1 MATENL
7 YARCWMPIRLA
18 PIAVAAAMVTPLAW
32 ATPAA
37 AESTTLKAVIFEDVK
52 PLYQKTDAG
61 YEGLGVDVLEQIRMQ
76 SGRRKVSYSGVNS
89 VKEGLNA
96 VITGKADIACGVA
109 FTWARSTQVN
119 YTLPFAIGGT
129 RLLMASDTKVDG
141 TPDSLSGQTV
151 GVVKDSPASRVLKN
165 VAPEVNLKPFNT
177 PAEALAAYNSGDVSI
192 LGGGTLWLAANSS
205 KETSA
210 LLPFRPYG
218 RSGIGCIV
226 NQNNGKLLSK
236 ANIAIGQMMQ
246 AYMDGDAGT
255 RHMVERWLGPES
267 SVGLTRIGIESL
279 YSLIL
284 NVTAEISTPAAPAR

>member
-1 MATENL
+1 
-7 YARCWMPIRLA
+7 MPIRLA
-18 PIAVAAAMVTPLAW
+18 PVAVAAALVTPLAW

-52 PLYQKTDAG
+52 PLHQKTDAG

-76 SGRRKVSYSGVNS
+76 ARRRKVQYTSANS

-119 YTLPFAIGGT
+119 YTLPFGIGGT
-129 RLLMASDTKVDG
+129 RLLTASDTTVDG
-141 TPDSLSGQTV
+141 TPSSLSGKTV
-151 GVVKDSPASRVLKN
+151 GVVKDSASAKVLKS
-165 VAPEVNLKPFNT
+165 VVPGVTLKPFDT
-177 PAEALAAYNSGDVSI
+177 PALALAAYDSGDVPI

-205 KETSA
+205 PASTA
-210 LLPFRPYG
+210 LLPLRPYG

-226 NQNNGKLLSK
+226 SQNNGKLLSN
-236 ANIAIGQMMQ
+236 ANLAIGQMMQ

-255 RHMVERWLGPES
+255 RHMVERWIGPES
-267 SVGLTRIGIESL
+267 SIGLSREVIQAL
-279 YSLIL
+279 YGLIL
-284 NVTAEISTPAAPAR
+284 NVTAEISTTVTPAR

>member
-1 MATENL
+1 
-7 YARCWMPIRLA
+7 MPIRLA
-18 PIAVAAAMVTPLAW
+18 PIAVAAALVTPLAW

-76 SGRRKVSYSGVNS
+76 ARRRKVQYTSANS

-119 YTLPFAIGGT
+119 YTLPFGIGGT
-129 RLLMASDTKVDG
+129 RLLTASNTTVDG
-141 TPDSLSGQTV
+141 KPSSLSSKTV
-151 GVVKDSPASRVLKN
+151 GVVKDSASAKVLKS
-165 VAPEVNLKPFNT
+165 VVPGVTLKAFDT
-177 PAEALAAYNSGDVSI
+177 PALALAAYDSGDVPI

-205 KETSA
+205 PASTA
-210 LLPFRPYG
+210 LLPLRPYG

-226 NQNNGKLLSK
+226 NQNNGKLLSN
-236 ANIAIGQMMQ
+236 ANLAIGQTMQ

-255 RHMVERWLGPES
+255 RHMVERWIGPES
-267 SVGLTRIGIESL
+267 SVGLSREVIQAL
-279 YSLIL
+279 YGLIL
-284 NVTAEISTPAAPAR
+284 NVTAEISTTVTPAR

>member
-1 MATENL
+1 
-7 YARCWMPIRLA
+7 MPIRLA
-18 PIAVAAAMVTPLAW
+18 PIAVAAALVTPLAW

-76 SGRRKVSYSGVNS
+76 ARRRKVQYTSANS

-119 YTLPFAIGGT
+119 YTLPFGIGGT
-129 RLLMASDTKVDG
+129 RLLTASDTTVDG
-141 TPDSLSGQTV
+141 TPSSLSGKTV
-151 GVVKDSPASRVLKN
+151 GVVKDSASAKVLKS
-165 VAPEVNLKPFNT
+165 VVPGVTLKTFDT
-177 PAEALAAYNSGDVSI
+177 PALALAAYDSGDVPI

-205 KETSA
+205 PAGTA
-210 LLPFRPYG
+210 LLPLRPYG

-226 NQNNGKLLSK
+226 SQNNGKLLSN
-236 ANIAIGQMMQ
+236 ANLAIGQTMQ

-255 RHMVERWLGPES
+255 RHMVERWIGPES
-267 SVGLTRIGIESL
+267 SVGLSREVIQAL
-279 YSLIL
+279 YGLIL
-284 NVTAEISTPAAPAR
+284 NVTAEISTTVTPAR

>member
-1 MATENL
+1 
-7 YARCWMPIRLA
+7 MPIRLA
-18 PIAVAAAMVTPLAW
+18 PIAVAAALVTPLAW

-61 YEGLGVDVLEQIRMQ
+61 YEGFGVDVLEQIRMQ
-76 SGRRKVSYSGVNS
+76 ARRRKVQYSSANS

-165 VAPEVNLKPFNT
+165 VAPEVNLKPYNT
-177 PAEALAAYNSGDVSI
+177 PAEALAAYNSGDVAI

-205 KETSA
+205 QETSA

-255 RHMVERWLGPES
+255 RHMVERWIGPES

>member
-1 MATENL
+1 
-7 YARCWMPIRLA
+7 MPIRLA
-18 PIAVAAAMVTPLAW
+18 PIAVAAALVTPLAW

-76 SGRRKVSYSGVNS
+76 ARRRKVQYTSANS

-119 YTLPFAIGGT
+119 YTLPFGIGGT
-129 RLLMASDTKVDG
+129 RLLTASDTTVDG
-141 TPDSLSGQTV
+141 TPSSLSGKTV
-151 GVVKDSPASRVLKN
+151 GVVKDSASAKVLKS
-165 VAPEVNLKPFNT
+165 VVPGVTLKPFDT
-177 PAEALAAYNSGDVSI
+177 PALALAAYDSGDVPI

-205 KETSA
+205 PASTA
-210 LLPFRPYG
+210 LLPLRPYG

-226 NQNNGKLLSK
+226 SQNNGKLLSN
-236 ANIAIGQMMQ
+236 ANLAIGQMMQ

-255 RHMVERWLGPES
+255 RHMVERWIGPES
-267 SVGLTRIGIESL
+267 SVGLSREVIQAL
-279 YSLIL
+279 YGLIL
-284 NVTAEISTPAAPAR
+284 NVTAEISTTVTPAR

>member
-1 MATENL
+1 
-7 YARCWMPIRLA
+7 MPIRLA
-18 PIAVAAAMVTPLAW
+18 PVAVSAALVTPLAW

-76 SGRRKVSYSGVNS
+76 ARRRKVQYTSANS

-119 YTLPFAIGGT
+119 YTLPFGIGGT
-129 RLLMASDTKVDG
+129 RLLTASDTTVDG
-141 TPDSLSGQTV
+141 TPSSLSGKTV
-151 GVVKDSPASRVLKN
+151 GVVKDSASAKVLKS
-165 VAPEVNLKPFNT
+165 VVPGVTLKPFDT
-177 PAEALAAYNSGDVSI
+177 PALALAAYDSGDVPI

-205 KETSA
+205 PASTA
-210 LLPFRPYG
+210 LLPLRPYG

-226 NQNNGKLLSK
+226 SQNNGKLLSN
-236 ANIAIGQMMQ
+236 ANLAIGQMMQ

-255 RHMVERWLGPES
+255 RHMVERWIGPES
-267 SVGLTRIGIESL
+267 SVGLSREVIQAL
-279 YSLIL
+279 YGLIL
-284 NVTAEISTPAAPAR
+284 NVTAEISTTVTPAR

>member
-1 MATENL
+1 M
-7 YARCWMPIRLA
+7 
-18 PIAVAAAMVTPLAW
+18 
-32 ATPAA
+32 
-37 AESTTLKAVIFEDVK
+37 IFEDVK

-76 SGRRKVSYSGVNS
+76 AHRRKVQYSSANS

-119 YTLPFAIGGT
+119 YTLPFGIGGT
-129 RLLMASDTKVDG
+129 RLLMASDTKVNG

-151 GVVKDSPASRVLKN
+151 GVVKDSASAKVLKS
-165 VAPEVNLKPFNT
+165 VVPGVTLKAFDT
-177 PAEALAAYNSGDVSI
+177 PAQALAAYDSGDVPI

-205 KETSA
+205 PASTA
-210 LLPFRPYG
+210 LLPLRPYG

-226 NQNNGKLLSK
+226 SQNNGKLLFNAKLS
-236 ANIAIGQMMQ
+236 IGPMMQ

-255 RHMVERWLGPES
+255 RHMVERWIGPES
-267 SVGLTRIGIESL
+267 SVGLSREVIQAL
-279 YSLIL
+279 YGLIL
-284 NVTAEISTPAAPAR
+284 NVTAEISTTVIPAR

>member
-1 MATENL
+1 
-7 YARCWMPIRLA
+7 MPIRLA
-18 PIAVAAAMVTPLAW
+18 PIAVAAALVTPLAW

-76 SGRRKVSYSGVNS
+76 ARRRKVQYTSANS

-119 YTLPFAIGGT
+119 YTLPFGIGGT
-129 RLLMASDTKVDG
+129 RLLTASNTTVDG
-141 TPDSLSGQTV
+141 TPSSLSGKTV
-151 GVVKDSPASRVLKN
+151 GVVKDSASAKVLKS
-165 VAPEVNLKPFNT
+165 VVPGVTLKPFDT
-177 PAEALAAYNSGDVSI
+177 PALALAAYDSGDVPI

-205 KETSA
+205 PASTA
-210 LLPFRPYG
+210 LLPLRPYG

-226 NQNNGKLLSK
+226 SQNNGKLLSN
-236 ANIAIGQMMQ
+236 ANLAIGQMMQ

-255 RHMVERWLGPES
+255 RHMVERWIGPES
-267 SVGLTRIGIESL
+267 SVGLSREVIQAL
-279 YSLIL
+279 YGLIL
-284 NVTAEISTPAAPAR
+284 NVTAEISTTVTPAR

>member
-1 MATENL
+1 
-7 YARCWMPIRLA
+7 MPIRLA
-18 PIAVAAAMVTPLAW
+18 PVAVAAALVTPLAW

-76 SGRRKVSYSGVNS
+76 ARRRKVQYTSANS

-119 YTLPFAIGGT
+119 YTLPFGIGGT
-129 RLLMASDTKVDG
+129 RLLTASDTTVDG
-141 TPDSLSGQTV
+141 TPSSLSGKTV
-151 GVVKDSPASRVLKN
+151 GVVKDSASAKVLKS
-165 VAPEVNLKPFNT
+165 VVPGVTLKPFDT
-177 PAEALAAYNSGDVSI
+177 PALALAAYDSGDVPI

-205 KETSA
+205 PASTA
-210 LLPFRPYG
+210 LLPLRPYG

-226 NQNNGKLLSK
+226 SQNNGKLLSN
-236 ANIAIGQMMQ
+236 ANLAIGQMMQ

-255 RHMVERWLGPES
+255 RHMVERWIGPES
-267 SVGLTRIGIESL
+267 SVGLSREVIQAL
-279 YSLIL
+279 YGLIL
-284 NVTAEISTPAAPAR
+284 NVTAEISTTVTPAR

>member
-1 MATENL
+1 
-7 YARCWMPIRLA
+7 MPIRLA
-18 PIAVAAAMVTPLAW
+18 PIAVAAALVTPLAW

-76 SGRRKVSYSGVNS
+76 ARRRKVEYTSANS

-119 YTLPFAIGGT
+119 YTLPFGIGGT
-129 RLLMASDTKVDG
+129 RLLTSSNTTVDG
-141 TPDSLSGQTV
+141 TPSSLSGKTV
-151 GVVKDSPASRVLKN
+151 GVVKDSASAKVLKS
-165 VAPEVNLKPFNT
+165 VVPGVTLKPFDT
-177 PAEALAAYNSGDVSI
+177 PALALAAYDSGDVPI

-205 KETSA
+205 PASTA
-210 LLPFRPYG
+210 LLPLRPYG

-226 NQNNGKLLSK
+226 NQNNGKLLSN
-236 ANIAIGQMMQ
+236 ANLAIGQMMQ

-255 RHMVERWLGPES
+255 RHMVERWIGPES
-267 SVGLTRIGIESL
+267 SVGLSREVIQAL
-279 YSLIL
+279 YGLIL
-284 NVTAEISTPAAPAR
+284 NVTAEISTTVTPAR

>member
-1 MATENL
+1 
-7 YARCWMPIRLA
+7 MPIRLA
-18 PIAVAAAMVTPLAW
+18 PIAVAATLVTPLAW

-76 SGRRKVSYSGVNS
+76 ARRRKVQYSSANS

-119 YTLPFAIGGT
+119 YTLPFGIGGT
-129 RLLMASDTKVDG
+129 RLLTASDTKVDR

-151 GVVKDSPASRVLKN
+151 GVVKDSASAKVLKS
-165 VAPEVNLKPFNT
+165 VVPGVTLKAFDT
-177 PAEALAAYNSGDVSI
+177 PAQALAAYDSGDVPI

-205 KETSA
+205 PASTA
-210 LLPFRPYG
+210 LLPLRPYG

-226 NQNNGKLLSK
+226 SQNNGKLLSN
-236 ANIAIGQMMQ
+236 ANLAIGQMMQ

-255 RHMVERWLGPES
+255 RHMVERWIGPES
-267 SVGLTRIGIESL
+267 SVGLSREVIQAL
-279 YSLIL
+279 YGLIL
-284 NVTAEISTPAAPAR
+284 NVTAEISTTVIPAR

>member
-1 MATENL
+1 
-7 YARCWMPIRLA
+7 MPIRLA
-18 PIAVAAAMVTPLAW
+18 PIAVAAALVTPLAW

-61 YEGLGVDVLEQIRMQ
+61 YEGLGVVVLEQIRMQ
-76 SGRRKVSYSGVNS
+76 ARRRKVQYSSANS

-119 YTLPFAIGGT
+119 YTLPFGIGGT
-129 RLLMASDTKVDG
+129 RLLTASDTKVDG

-151 GVVKDSPASRVLKN
+151 GVVKDSASAKVLKS
-165 VAPEVNLKPFNT
+165 VVPGVTLKAFDT
-177 PAEALAAYNSGDVSI
+177 PAQALAAYNSGDVAI
-192 LGGGTLWLAANSS
+192 LDGGTLWLAANSS
-205 KETSA
+205 PASTA
-210 LLPFRPYG
+210 LLPLRPYG

-226 NQNNGKLLSK
+226 SQNNGKLLSN
-236 ANIAIGQMMQ
+236 ANLAIGQMMQ

-255 RHMVERWLGPES
+255 RHMVERWIGPES
-267 SVGLTRIGIESL
+267 SVGLSRAVIQAL
-279 YSLIL
+279 YGLIL
-284 NVTAEISTPAAPAR
+284 NVTAEISTTVTPAR

>member
-1 MATENL
+1 
-7 YARCWMPIRLA
+7 MPIRLA
-18 PIAVAAAMVTPLAW
+18 QIAVAAALVTPLAW

-76 SGRRKVSYSGVNS
+76 ARRRKVQYTSANS

-119 YTLPFAIGGT
+119 YTLPFGIGGT
-129 RLLMASDTKVDG
+129 RLLTASNTTVDG
-141 TPDSLSGQTV
+141 TPSSLSGKTV
-151 GVVKDSPASRVLKN
+151 GVVKDSASAKVLKS
-165 VAPEVNLKPFNT
+165 VVPGVTLKAFDT
-177 PAEALAAYNSGDVSI
+177 PALALAAYDSGDVPI

-205 KETSA
+205 PASTA
-210 LLPFRPYG
+210 LLPLRPYG

-226 NQNNGKLLSK
+226 NQNNGKLLSN
-236 ANIAIGQMMQ
+236 ANLAIGQMMQ

-255 RHMVERWLGPES
+255 RHMVERWIGPES
-267 SVGLTRIGIESL
+267 SVGLSREVIQAL
-279 YSLIL
+279 YGLIL
-284 NVTAEISTPAAPAR
+284 NVTAEISTTVTPAR

>member
-1 MATENL
+1 
-7 YARCWMPIRLA
+7 MPIRLA
-18 PIAVAAAMVTPLAW
+18 PIAVAAALVTPLAW

-52 PLYQKTDAG
+52 PMYQKTDAG

-76 SGRRKVSYSGVNS
+76 ARRRKVQYTSANS

-119 YTLPFAIGGT
+119 YTLPFGIGGT
-129 RLLMASDTKVDG
+129 RLLTASNTTVDG
-141 TPDSLSGQTV
+141 TPSSLSGKTV
-151 GVVKDSPASRVLKN
+151 GVVKDSASAKVLKS
-165 VAPEVNLKPFNT
+165 VVPGVTLKAFDT
-177 PAEALAAYNSGDVSI
+177 PALALAAYDSGDVPI

-205 KETSA
+205 PASTA
-210 LLPFRPYG
+210 LLPLRPYG

-226 NQNNGKLLSK
+226 NQNNGKLLSN
-236 ANIAIGQMMQ
+236 ANLAIGQMMQ

-255 RHMVERWLGPES
+255 RHMVERWIGPES
-267 SVGLTRIGIESL
+267 SVGLSREVIQAL
-279 YSLIL
+279 YGLIL
-284 NVTAEISTPAAPAR
+284 NVTAEISTTVTPAR

>member
-1 MATENL
+1 
-7 YARCWMPIRLA
+7 MPIRLA
-18 PIAVAAAMVTPLAW
+18 PIAVAAALVTPLAW

-76 SGRRKVSYSGVNS
+76 ARRRKVQYTSANS

-119 YTLPFAIGGT
+119 YTLPFGIGGT
-129 RLLMASDTKVDG
+129 RLLTASDTTVDG
-141 TPDSLSGQTV
+141 TPSSLSGKTV
-151 GVVKDSPASRVLKN
+151 GVVKDSASAKVLKS
-165 VAPEVNLKPFNT
+165 VVPGVTLKPFDT
-177 PAEALAAYNSGDVSI
+177 PALALAAYDSGDVPI

-205 KETSA
+205 PASTA
-210 LLPFRPYG
+210 LLPLRPYG

-226 NQNNGKLLSK
+226 NQNNGKLLSN
-236 ANIAIGQMMQ
+236 ANLAIGQMMQ

-255 RHMVERWLGPES
+255 RHMVERWIGPES
-267 SVGLTRIGIESL
+267 SVGLSREVIQAL
-279 YSLIL
+279 YGLIL
-284 NVTAEISTPAAPAR
+284 NVTAEISTTVTPAR

>member
-1 MATENL
+1 
-7 YARCWMPIRLA
+7 MPIRLA
-18 PIAVAAAMVTPLAW
+18 PIAVAAALVTPLAW

-76 SGRRKVSYSGVNS
+76 ARRRKVQYSSANS

-119 YTLPFAIGGT
+119 YTLPFGIGGT
-129 RLLMASDTKVDG
+129 RLLTASDTKVDG

-151 GVVKDSPASRVLKN
+151 GVVKDSASAKVLKS
-165 VAPEVNLKPFNT
+165 VVPGVTLKAFDT
-177 PAEALAAYNSGDVSI
+177 PAQALAAYDSGDVPI

-205 KETSA
+205 PASTA
-210 LLPFRPYG
+210 LLPLRPYG
-218 RSGIGCIV
+218 RSGIGCI
-226 NQNNGKLLSK
+226 GSRPDHPS
-236 ANIAIGQMMQ
+236 ANRQRL
-246 AYMDGDAGT
+246 DRLAG
-255 RHMVERWLGPES
+255 
-267 SVGLTRIGIESL
+267 
-279 YSLIL
+279 
-284 NVTAEISTPAAPAR
+284 AR

>member
-1 MATENL
+1 
-7 YARCWMPIRLA
+7 MPIRLA
-18 PIAVAAAMVTPLAW
+18 PIAVAAALVTPLAW

-76 SGRRKVSYSGVNS
+76 ARRRKVQYTSANS

-119 YTLPFAIGGT
+119 YTLPFGIGGT
-129 RLLMASDTKVDG
+129 RLLTASNTTVDG
-141 TPDSLSGQTV
+141 TPSSLSGKTV
-151 GVVKDSPASRVLKN
+151 GVVKDSASAKVLKS
-165 VAPEVNLKPFNT
+165 VVPGVTLKTFDT
-177 PAEALAAYNSGDVSI
+177 PALALAAYDSGDVPI

-205 KETSA
+205 PASTA
-210 LLPFRPYG
+210 LLPLRPYG

-226 NQNNGKLLSK
+226 SQNNGKLLSN
-236 ANIAIGQMMQ
+236 ANLAIGQTMQ

-255 RHMVERWLGPES
+255 RHMVERWIGPES
-267 SVGLTRIGIESL
+267 SVGLSREVIQAL
-279 YSLIL
+279 YGLIL
-284 NVTAEISTPAAPAR
+284 NVTAEISTTVTPAR

>member
-1 MATENL
+1 
-7 YARCWMPIRLA
+7 MPIRLA
-18 PIAVAAAMVTPLAW
+18 PIAVAAALVTPLAW

-76 SGRRKVSYSGVNS
+76 ARRRKVQYTSANS

-119 YTLPFAIGGT
+119 YTLPFGIGGT
-129 RLLMASDTKVDG
+129 RLLTSSNTTVDG
-141 TPDSLSGQTV
+141 TPSSLSGKTV
-151 GVVKDSPASRVLKN
+151 GVVKDSASAKVLKS
-165 VAPEVNLKPFNT
+165 VVPGVTLKPFDT
-177 PAEALAAYNSGDVSI
+177 PALALAAYDSGDVPI

-205 KETSA
+205 PASTA
-210 LLPFRPYG
+210 LLPLRPYG

-226 NQNNGKLLSK
+226 SQNNGKLLSN
-236 ANIAIGQMMQ
+236 ANLAIGQMMQ

-255 RHMVERWLGPES
+255 RHMVERWIGPES
-267 SVGLTRIGIESL
+267 SVGLSREVIQAL
-279 YSLIL
+279 YGLIL
-284 NVTAEISTPAAPAR
+284 NVTAEISTTVTPAR

>member
-1 MATENL
+1 
-7 YARCWMPIRLA
+7 MPIRLA
-18 PIAVAAAMVTPLAW
+18 PIAVAAALVTPLAW

-76 SGRRKVSYSGVNS
+76 ARRRKVQYTSANS

-119 YTLPFAIGGT
+119 YTLPFGIGGT
-129 RLLMASDTKVDG
+129 RLLTASDTTVDG
-141 TPDSLSGQTV
+141 TPSSLSGKTV
-151 GVVKDSPASRVLKN
+151 GVVKDSASAKVLKS
-165 VAPEVNLKPFNT
+165 VVPGVTLKAFDT
-177 PAEALAAYNSGDVSI
+177 PALALAAYDSGDVPI

-205 KETSA
+205 PASTA
-210 LLPFRPYG
+210 LLPLRPYG

-226 NQNNGKLLSK
+226 NQNNGKLLSN
-236 ANIAIGQMMQ
+236 ANLAIGQMMQ

-255 RHMVERWLGPES
+255 RHMVERWIGPES
-267 SVGLTRIGIESL
+267 SVGLSREVIQAL
-279 YSLIL
+279 YGLIL
-284 NVTAEISTPAAPAR
+284 NVTAEISTTVTPAR

>member
-1 MATENL
+1 
-7 YARCWMPIRLA
+7 MPIRLA
-18 PIAVAAAMVTPLAW
+18 PIAVAAALVTPLAW

-76 SGRRKVSYSGVNS
+76 ARRRKVQYTSANS

-119 YTLPFAIGGT
+119 YTLPFGIGGT
-129 RLLMASDTKVDG
+129 RLLTASNTTVDG
-141 TPDSLSGQTV
+141 TPSSLSGKTV
-151 GVVKDSPASRVLKN
+151 GVVKDSASAKVLKS
-165 VAPEVNLKPFNT
+165 VVPGVTLKAFDT
-177 PAEALAAYNSGDVSI
+177 PALALAAYDSGDVPI

-205 KETSA
+205 PASSA
-210 LLPFRPYG
+210 LLPLRPYG

-226 NQNNGKLLSK
+226 SQNNGKLLSN
-236 ANIAIGQMMQ
+236 ANLAIGQTMQ

-255 RHMVERWLGPES
+255 RHMVERWIGPES
-267 SVGLTRIGIESL
+267 SVGLSREVIQAL
-279 YSLIL
+279 YGLIL
-284 NVTAEISTPAAPAR
+284 NVTAEISTTVTPAR